1 MQIHS
6 RQAVPRNTR
15 ALLALGALLL
25 GGVAAC
31 EQVAS
36 PDVQPSL
43 NVAAGGGIGGTV
55 ADLRGLPVAGAS
67 VRTATGVQ
75 SITDA
80 AGRFTIPGLEATDRL
95 PVTISA
101 SGYVP
106 TTRIYQVR
114 AGVVLQQ
121 PVRIQPRAQPVVII
135 AGQGGTVPFQGG
147 GRIILPPRAFAG
159 VADDEPVRIQAT
171 YIDPAD
177 SVQFSTAPGD
187 FTAVNFAGENVRLE
201 SFGMSNIVA
210 TGAQGQPVDL
220 APGQTAQIEFPVRGG
235 TAAATRGLWTFDAQ
249 QGTWVESGTAQ
260 VTGTSINVRVPSL
273 GPDLNLDIEVEVAC
287 IEVRVLRRDRVTP
300 QPNVYVTAN
309 GVSYAASTA
318 NWTDAN
324 GLVQLPV
331 AASAVVNLSAGT
343 AQATVNTPPAGT
355 PGCPRVAT
363 LVF

>member
-1 MQIHS
+1 MQIHW
-6 RQAVPRNTR
+6 RRAVPRNTR
-15 ALLALGALLL
+15 TLLALGALLL

-43 NVAAGGGIGGTV
+43 NTIANGGIGGTV
-55 ADLRGLPVAGAS
+55 VDLRDVPVAGAS
-67 VRTATGVQ
+67 VRTANGAATV
-75 SITDA
+75 TDG
-80 AGRFTIPGLEATDRL
+80 AGRFTLRGLEATDRL

-101 SGYVP
+101 PGFVS

-114 AGVVLQQ
+114 AGAELQQ
-121 PVRIQPRAQPVVII
+121 PVRIQRQAQPVVII

-147 GRIILPPRAFAG
+147 GQIILPPRAFAG
-159 VADDEPVRIQAT
+159 VADDEPVSIRAT

-177 SVQFSTAPGD
+177 PVQFSTAPGD
-187 FTAVNFAGENVRLE
+187 FTAVTFGGENVRLE

-210 TGAQGQPVDL
+210 TGGQGQPVDL
-220 APGQTAQIEFPVRGG
+220 APGQVAEIRFPVRGG
-235 TAAATRGLWTFDAQ
+235 TGAATRGLWTFDDR
-249 QGTWVESGTAQ
+249 QGIWVEAGTAQ
-260 VTGTSINVRVPSL
+260 VTPTSINVRVPTL
-273 GPDLNLDIEVEVAC
+273 RPDLNLDIPVDVVC
-287 IEVRVLRRDRVTP
+287 IEIEVLRTDRVTP

-309 GVSYAASTA
+309 GVSYSASTA

-331 AASAVVNLSAGT
+331 AASAVVNVSAGS
-343 AQATVNTPPAGT
+343 ALLTVTTPPAGT
-355 PGCPRVAT
+355 PGCPRAAT